1 MVMMMMMAMTIM
13 NYDDAGAPR
22 LGRPGELQHPGG
34 EDHQAQRAIGS
45 NGKMTLLG
53 HSGEYGNATKSGGKM
68 SKSVMQLISI
78 HF

>member
-1 MVMMMMMAMTIM
+1 MVATIMMRMMMVMMMMMMAMTIM

-45 NGKMTLLG
+45 NGKMTLLI
-53 HSGEYGNATKSGGKM
+53 K
-68 SKSVMQLISI
+68 
-78 HF
+78 

>member
-1 MVMMMMMAMTIM
+1 MVATIMMRMMMVMMMMMMMAMTIM

-45 NGKMTLLG
+45 NGKVTLLI
-53 HSGEYGNATKSGGKM
+53 K
-68 SKSVMQLISI
+68 
-78 HF
+78 

>member
-1 MVMMMMMAMTIM
+1 MMRMMMVMMMMMMMAMTIM

-45 NGKMTLLG
+45 NGKVT
-53 HSGEYGNATKSGGKM
+53 
-68 SKSVMQLISI
+68 VLIK
-78 HF
+78 

>member
-1 MVMMMMMAMTIM
+1 MVATIMMRMMMVMMMMMMMAMTIM

-45 NGKMTLLG
+45 NGKVT
-53 HSGEYGNATKSGGKM
+53 
-68 SKSVMQLISI
+68 VLIK
-78 HF
+78 